1 MSALK
6 TCPQCG
12 SEYELDVMFC
22 PRDGS
27 TLRAPAGSSLVG
39 TIVADRYHI
48 LRKLG
53 EGGMGQVY
61 LAEHV
66 KMGRKSAIK
75 VMNPGM
81 SSDTDAIGRFNR
93 EAANASRISQNNVAA
108 IYDFGETPDGLIYLA
123 MEYVDG
129 EPLTALMEREG
140 ALTPARA
147 ADITRQVA
155 AALDAAHDMGI
166 VHRDLKPDNIMLA
179 RQRDGA
185 DLVKVVDFG
194 IAKAQGGD
202 GQKVTKTGLVV
213 GTPEYMSPEQLA
225 GDALDGRSD
234 TYTLGLVAFHMLTG
248 KLPFPSDTIQESMI
262 MRLTDRPRTL
272 AEMRP
277 ELTWPQPVQD
287 TFDRVLQRK
296 AEDRYQRSSQFA
308 TALTN
313 AVRGLQGAP
322 AGAAVSA
329 TAAVAQ
335 PLGGTLPPTRVRDGA
350 VAGASPGGAPPAT
363 TAAPSSTSSAHRSR
377 ALLPLGAGGGLLV
390 AAAAAWFFLGSHRAA
405 PGGAADS
412 TQARSQQVAAND
424 TQPLSHVAAPASS
437 SDTTRSAAADTG
449 HSAGAPAHAGAG
461 TSAQLASGT
470 TTPPRHDAAAPRT
483 MLVPPGPSAAV
494 AHTASSGA
502 PAGTRTSHAETGGAA
517 SVSAADAA
525 TARAQMDSAA
535 NLLVS
540 DNPDAARAIRM
551 LYAAL
556 RQLPTRDDSVTAE
569 YHVGEALFLQAEQQ
583 SDDALRRKGCDVLR
597 PLRGAAGSTFHSAI
611 MSLFGDRKCQ

>member
-81 SSDTDAIGRFNR
+81 STDTDAIGRFNR

-140 ALTPARA
+140 VLAPARA

-155 AALDAAHDMGI
+155 EALDAAHDMGI

-277 ELTWPQPVQD
+277 DASWPQPVQD
-287 TFDRVLQRK
+287 AFDRVLQRK
-296 AEDRYQRSSQFA
+296 ADDRYQRSSQFA
-308 TALTN
+308 AALSA
-313 AVRGLQGAP
+313 AVRGMRGASVG
-322 AGAAVSA
+322 AGVGA
-329 TAAVAQ
+329 TAALAQ
-335 PLGGTLPPTRVRDGA
+335 PLGGTVPPTRVRDGA
-350 VAGASPGGAPPAT
+350 GGGAAPGAGVAATGASGSAASPARKKSALVPVGAGAGV
-363 TAAPSSTSSAHRSR
+363 
-377 ALLPLGAGGGLLV
+377 LI
-390 AAAAAWFFLGSHRAA
+390 AAAAAWFFLGAHRAA
-405 PGGAADS
+405 PAGAADS
-412 TQARSQQVAAND
+412 THAAVPQRDSQAMAQQTTPRD
-424 TQPLSHVAAPASS
+424 TQALSQAVSQTASTDSAPRRTALVPPAPASPA
-437 SDTTRSAAADTG
+437 THTG
-449 HSAGAPAHAGAG
+449 NSTAPAATK
-461 TSAQLASGT
+461 TSQG
-470 TTPPRHDAAAPRT
+470 DK
-483 MLVPPGPSAAV
+483 
-494 AHTASSGA
+494 GA
-502 PAGTRTSHAETGGAA
+502 PAGAGAA
-517 SVSAADAA
+517 SAA
-525 TARAQMDSAA
+525 TARAQVESAA
-535 NLLVS
+535 NLIAS
-540 DNPDAARAIRM
+540 DHPDAARAIRM
-551 LYAAL
+551 LNGAL
-556 RQLPTRDDSVTAE
+556 GQLPTRDDSVTAD
-569 YHVGEALFLQAEQQ
+569 YHLSEALFMQAEQQ

-597 PLRGAAGSTFHSAI
+597 PLLDATGNRFHDSI
-611 MSLFGDRKCQ
+611 RFLYGDRKCQ